1 MSYWS
6 PNQKVPTYAYVLKY
20 TCWIFF
26 GIILFWGLWFIF
38 VLTLCKMKGNNLA
51 SFYYMLISNFLVPF
65 DEDARQPFQKIERR
79 KLKMH
84 ILRKLDLYFSPCK
97 NSKSK
102 LIRDF
107 NFRYGTLNLPEKKH
121 KENTLTQRHIKRLSF
136 FFSSVPQE
144 IRSTMIR
151 WDVKFSKVPIY
162 ERKLRKRQSMEWEKH
177 LCQVIN
183 KITRQS
189 TKEEI

>member
-1 MSYWS
+1 
-6 PNQKVPTYAYVLKY
+6 
-20 TCWIFF
+20 
-26 GIILFWGLWFIF
+26 
-38 VLTLCKMKGNNLA
+38 MKGNNLA
-51 SFYYMLISNFLVPF
+51 SFYYMLISNFLVPL
-65 DEDARQPFQKIERR
+65 DEDARQPFQKIEQR

-136 FFSSVPQE
+136 FFLQ
-144 IRSTMIR
+144 
-151 WDVKFSKVPIY
+151 F
-162 ERKLRKRQSMEWEKH
+162 LRK
-177 LCQVIN
+177 
-183 KITRQS
+183 
-189 TKEEI
+189 